1 MTGSPKT
8 RASIGCSCSLGSV
21 IRTALV
27 AGLLIASD
35 GRCCGDPVPASPA
48 LETEANSLH
57 LWGSDH
63 RLSARRHFLSLSV
76 A

>member
-1 MTGSPKT
+1 MTGPPKT
-8 RASIGCSCSLGSV
+8 RACIGCSCSLGSV
-21 IRTALV
+21 FRTALV

-57 LWGSDH
+57 LWGVTTA
-63 RLSARRHFLSLSV
+63 SAPAVTF
-76 A
+76 